1 MTRQGADFEPFASRV
16 EQPVQTFACRP
27 FSLGVLLFDALG
39 SSALAHL
46 AQNALQ
52 VRKAHAH
59 AVVVEILRQLFVLRH
74 DPKVRRGPTFEVM
87 FRAPLR
93 GLGWLCLVGIFL
105 LGCQPAGEKGDAVKT
120 GWIQPKHAKGFAW
133 AESDQGQTTL
143 VVRQPRTGK
152 ALATVSVANS
162 RVGVDVGKDVPHV
175 VVDRDRGFV
184 TTSTTHV
191 HLLEEGAG
199 LDGWRGCTSLKYL
212 RNEGV
217 LAWADSTEVRDVSGD
232 GGLNAEVIMV
242 VNPGSILTGPNQDLG
257 ERNWP
262 WVPVTEYLEP
272 HPLGRAEWMVALAWL
287 AGDSTAGAEAFK
299 AVEARYA
306 SATHAST
313 DNGKRVFTGSVADG
327 VWHAPGKGSFV
338 AQWIEDAGGTYAL
351 ETVDDQSN
359 VALSLES
366 MLELVSKTDAW
377 VLVTYHKDG
386 VNERDVLAM
395 DPRHAE
401 VLKAV
406 DEVWVCNTAEVDY
419 FGEVVAHPEWV
430 LEDLAALVH
439 SNSEG
444 PHGVFEKLERPSRQ
458 P

>member
-1 MTRQGADFEPFASRV
+1 
-16 EQPVQTFACRP
+16 
-27 FSLGVLLFDALG
+27 
-39 SSALAHL
+39 
-46 AQNALQ
+46 
-52 VRKAHAH
+52 
-59 AVVVEILRQLFVLRH
+59 
-74 DPKVRRGPTFEVM
+74 M

-93 GLGWLCLVGIFL
+93 GLVGLCLVGILL
-105 LGCQPAGEKGDAVKT
+105 LGCQSATEQGDAVKT
-120 GWIQPKHAKGFAW
+120 GWIHPRHAKGFAW
-133 AESDQGQTTL
+133 AVSDQGQTTL
-143 VVRQPRTGK
+143 VLRQPRTGK
-152 ALATVSVANS
+152 ALATVSAVNN
-162 RVGVDVGKDVPHV
+162 RDGVEVGDDVPHV
-175 VVDRDRGFV
+175 VVDRNRGFV

-212 RNEGV
+212 RNERV
-217 LAWADSTEVRDVSGD
+217 LAWADSTAVRDVSGD
-232 GGLNAEVIMV
+232 GGLNAEVITV
-242 VNPGSILTGPNQDLG
+242 VNPGSILTGPNQDLA

-272 HPLGRAEWMVALAWL
+272 HPLGRAEWMVPLAWL
-287 AGDSTAGAEAFK
+287 VGDSTAGAEAFR

-306 SATHAST
+306 AATKVPVGH
-313 DNGKRVFTGSVADG
+313 GKRVFTGSVADG

-338 AQWIEDAGGTYAL
+338 AQWIKDAGGTYAL

-377 VLVTYHKDG
+377 VLVTYDNDG

-401 VLKAV
+401 VMKAV

-430 LEDLAALVH
+430 LEDLAALVQ

-444 PHGVFEKLERPSRQ
+444 PHRVIEKLERPSRQ

>member
-1 MTRQGADFEPFASRV
+1 
-16 EQPVQTFACRP
+16 
-27 FSLGVLLFDALG
+27 
-39 SSALAHL
+39 
-46 AQNALQ
+46 
-52 VRKAHAH
+52 
-59 AVVVEILRQLFVLRH
+59 
-74 DPKVRRGPTFEVM
+74 M

-232 GGLNAEVIMV
+232 GGLNA
-242 VNPGSILTGPNQDLG
+242 
-257 ERNWP
+257 
-262 WVPVTEYLEP
+262 
-272 HPLGRAEWMVALAWL
+272 
-287 AGDSTAGAEAFK
+287 
-299 AVEARYA
+299 
-306 SATHAST
+306 
-313 DNGKRVFTGSVADG
+313 
-327 VWHAPGKGSFV
+327 
-338 AQWIEDAGGTYAL
+338 
-351 ETVDDQSN
+351 
-359 VALSLES
+359 
-366 MLELVSKTDAW
+366 
-377 VLVTYHKDG
+377 
-386 VNERDVLAM
+386 
-395 DPRHAE
+395 
-401 VLKAV
+401 
-406 DEVWVCNTAEVDY
+406 
-419 FGEVVAHPEWV
+419 
-430 LEDLAALVH
+430 
-439 SNSEG
+439 
-444 PHGVFEKLERPSRQ
+444 
-458 P
+458 

>member
-1 MTRQGADFEPFASRV
+1 
-16 EQPVQTFACRP
+16 
-27 FSLGVLLFDALG
+27 
-39 SSALAHL
+39 
-46 AQNALQ
+46 
-52 VRKAHAH
+52 
-59 AVVVEILRQLFVLRH
+59 
-74 DPKVRRGPTFEVM
+74 M
-87 FRAPLR
+87 FQAPLR
-93 GLGWLCLVGIFL
+93 GLGWLCLVGILL
-105 LGCQPAGEKGDAVKT
+105 LGCQLATKEGDAVKT

-133 AESDQGQTTL
+133 ALSDQGQTTL
-143 VVRQPRTGK
+143 VLGQPRTGK
-152 ALATVSVANS
+152 VLATVSAANS
-162 RVGVDVGKDVPHV
+162 RDGVEVGEDVPHV
-175 VVDRDRGFV
+175 VVDRDKGFV

-212 RNEGV
+212 RNAGV
-217 LAWADSTEVRDVSGD
+217 LAWADSTSVQDVSGD
-232 GGLNAEVIMV
+232 GGLNAEVITV

-287 AGDSTAGAEAFK
+287 AGDSMAGAEAFQ

-306 SATHAST
+306 AAKNASVG
-313 DNGKRVFTGSVADG
+313 NGKRVFTGSVADG
-327 VWHAPGKGSFV
+327 VWHAPGKDSFV

-351 ETVDDQSN
+351 ETVDEVSN

-377 VLVTYHKDG
+377 VLVTYDKDG
-386 VNERDVLAM
+386 VNERDVVAM
-395 DPRHAE
+395 DPRHGE
-401 VLKAV
+401 VMKAV

-430 LEDLAALVH
+430 LEDLAALVQ

-444 PHGVFEKLERPSRQ
+444 PHGVFEKLERPSQQ

>member
-1 MTRQGADFEPFASRV
+1 M
-16 EQPVQTFACRP
+16 
-27 FSLGVLLFDALG
+27 
-39 SSALAHL
+39 
-46 AQNALQ
+46 LQ
-52 VRKAHAH
+52 
-59 AVVVEILRQLFVLRH
+59 
-74 DPKVRRGPTFEVM
+74 
-87 FRAPLR
+87 APLR
-93 GLGWLCLVGIFL
+93 GLDWLCLVGMIL
-105 LGCQPAGEKGDAVKT
+105 LGCQPTTKEGDAVKT

-133 AESDQGQTTL
+133 AVSDQGQTML

-152 ALATVSVANS
+152 VLATVSDVNS
-162 RVGVDVGKDVPHV
+162 RDGVEVGEDVPHV

-191 HLLEEGAG
+191 HLFEEGAG

-212 RNEGV
+212 RNERV
-217 LAWADSTEVRDVSGD
+217 LTWADSTAVRDVSGD
-232 GGLNAEVIMV
+232 GGLNAEVITV
-242 VNPGSILTGPNQDLG
+242 VNPGSILTGPHQDLK

-272 HPLGRAEWMVALAWL
+272 HPLGRAEWMVAFAWL
-287 AGDSTAGAEAFK
+287 AGDSTAGAEAFR
-299 AVEARYA
+299 AVEARYDAATNA
-306 SATHAST
+306 SVGH
-313 DNGKRVFTGSVADG
+313 GKRVFTGSVADG
-327 VWHAPGKGSFV
+327 VWHAPGKDSFV

-377 VLVTYHKDG
+377 VLVTYDKDG
-386 VNERDVLAM
+386 VNERDVVAM

-401 VLKAV
+401 VMKAV

-430 LEDLAALVH
+430 LEDLAALVQ

-444 PHGVFEKLERPSRQ
+444 PHGVFEKLERPSQQ

>member
-1 MTRQGADFEPFASRV
+1 MY
-16 EQPVQTFACRP
+16 
-27 FSLGVLLFDALG
+27 
-39 SSALAHL
+39 
-46 AQNALQ
+46 
-52 VRKAHAH
+52 
-59 AVVVEILRQLFVLRH
+59 
-74 DPKVRRGPTFEVM
+74 
-87 FRAPLR
+87 RAPLR
-93 GLGWLCLVGIFL
+93 GLGWLCLVGIL
-105 LGCQPAGEKGDAVKT
+105 LFGCLSSTEEGDAVKA
-120 GWIQPKHAKGFAW
+120 GWIRPEHAKGFAW
-133 AESDQGQTTL
+133 VVSDQGQTTL
-143 VVRQPRTGK
+143 VVLQPRTGN
-152 ALATVSVANS
+152 ALATVSAANS
-162 RVGVDVGKDVPHV
+162 RVGVEVEEGVPHV
-175 VVDRDRGFV
+175 VIDRDRGFV

-191 HLLEEGAG
+191 HLLQEGAG

-217 LAWADSTEVRDVSGD
+217 LAWADSTSVRDVSGD
-232 GGLNAEVIMV
+232 GGLNAEVITV
-242 VNPGSILTGPNQDLG
+242 VNPGSILTGPYQDLG

-287 AGDSTAGAEAFK
+287 AGDSTAGAESFR
-299 AVEARYA
+299 AVEARYD
-306 SATHAST
+306 SARSDAVRT
-313 DNGKRVFTGSVADG
+313 GKRVFTGSVADG

-366 MLELVSKTDAW
+366 MLVWVSKTDAW
-377 VLVTYHKDG
+377 VLVTYDKDG
-386 VNERDVLAM
+386 VKEGDVLAM

-401 VLKAV
+401 VMKAV
-406 DEVWVCNTAEVDY
+406 DEIWVCNTAEVDY

-430 LEDLAALVH
+430 LEDLAALVQ

-444 PHGVFEKLERPSRQ
+444 PHGVFEKLDRPSRK